1 MKNPDDIDPIDE
13 VEEET
18 ESDGRDP
25 AVQEIIET
33 LPAYKDWQRE
43 RMSEREGLTFGDW

>member
-1 MKNPDDIDPIDE
+1 MKEPNDIDPIE
-13 VEEET
+13 NEEEN
-18 ESDGRDP
+18 EPNDGPDP

>member
-1 MKNPDDIDPIDE
+1 MKEPDEIDE
-13 VEEET
+13 IEREEE
-18 ESDGRDP
+18 EPNNGPDP